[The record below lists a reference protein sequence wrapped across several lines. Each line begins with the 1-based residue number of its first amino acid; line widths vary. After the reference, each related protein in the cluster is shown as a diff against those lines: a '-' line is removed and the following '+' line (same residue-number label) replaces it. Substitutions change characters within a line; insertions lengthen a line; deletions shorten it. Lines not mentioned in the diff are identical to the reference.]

1 MNRMLEM
8 YQVDKKK
15 EFCNVAYSSTET
27 LNDSFT
33 AARGHID
40 VSYPYGQLLGALS
53 SAKTITRHVEFYRWL
68 KNEICD
74 FIPHQVLLTA
84 WGDFENGDISYDVA
98 SVLPGINTRF
108 LTSLPGLDELVSD
121 LYRSMPGNG
130 IDSYV
135 LHNFHDVE
143 SASGVQTKSRLL
155 KFVGASMKALL
166 GYRMRDER
174 DNQDCLYVFCSM
186 ANCIEIDPLTLGFLM
201 PHIDATL
208 RRVEC
213 LAPEREGQEN
223 LQHPA
228 DADLLSERE
237 QEVINWVGM
246 GKSNL
251 EIGSILGIS
260 HNTVKNHLKRVFRKM
275 DVTSRSQAVQVQM
288 RSLSTVT

>member
-1 MNRMLEM
+1 MIRMLEM
-8 YQVDKKK
+8 YQVDKR
-15 EFCNVAYSSTET
+15 EVCNVAYSSAET
-27 LNDSFT
+27 LDDSFT
-33 AARGHID
+33 VARGHLD
-40 VSYPYGQLLGALS
+40 VSYPYGQLLGALN
-53 SAKTITRHVEFYRWL
+53 SAKAITRHVEFYRWL
-68 KNEICD
+68 QNQICE

-98 SVLPGINTRF
+98 SASPGINTRY
-108 LTSLPGLDELVSD
+108 LRSLPGLDGLVSD
-121 LYRSMPGNG
+121 LYRSMPGDG
-130 IDSYV
+130 IDSHV
-135 LHNFHDVE
+135 LHRIDDVGA
-143 SASGVQTKSRLL
+143 ASGIQTKSRLL
-155 KFVGASMKALL
+155 KLVGANMKTLL

-174 DNQDCLYVFCSM
+174 DNQDCLYVFFSM
-186 ANCIEIDPLTLGFLM
+186 ARCIEIDPLTLGFLM

-213 LAPEREGQEN
+213 LAPERKEQEI

-228 DADLLSERE
+228 GADLLSARE

-246 GKSNL
+246 GKSNQ

-288 RSLSTVT
+288 RSRTNVT

>member
-1 MNRMLEM
+1 MTIQET
-8 YQVDKKK
+8 
-15 EFCNVAYSSTET
+15 CNVTYGSADTSS
-27 LNDSFT
+27 DSFN
-33 AARGHID
+33 AAHGLLD
-40 VSYPYGQLLGALS
+40 ASSPYGQLLGALS
-53 SAKTITRHVEFYRWL
+53 SAKGITRHLEFYRWL
-68 KNEICD
+68 QHEISE

-98 SVLPGINTRF
+98 SASPGINTQF
-108 LTSLPGLDELVSD
+108 LTSLPGVDVLVSD
-121 LYRSMPGNG
+121 LFHIMPTNG

-135 LHNFHDVE
+135 LHQCDDSEPASEVQAE
-143 SASGVQTKSRLL
+143 SKLL
-155 KFVGASMKALL
+155 EFLGASMKSLL
-166 GYRMRDER
+166 VYRMRDER
-174 DNQDCLYVFCSM
+174 YTQDCLYVFCSE
-186 ANCIEIDPLTLGFLM
+186 AKRIEIDPLTLGFLM

-213 LAPEREGQEN
+213 LAPERERQEIV
-223 LQHPA
+223 QHLV

-251 EIGSILGIS
+251 EIGEILGIS

-288 RSLSTVT
+288 RSRTIDT